1 VDEMIPATEVRQ
13 LIRTEVAAA
22 TAELRASLE
31 QAKRHIAM
39 LNSRLYGTR
48 AETSQVV
55 LSAEGQQI
63 IDPAWGVSPELS
75 PAPLPP
81 GTEAPARPVRPP
93 RDRRGLAQRH
103 PQLPIVETDAALPA
117 ELAEQVAA
125 GALAARRGGFRDELV
140 VPEVKPFI
148 RRVYA
153 TELVKPGTDAAV
165 LKITPD
171 RIVPDGDLADETIHG
186 LVEGKALDAT
196 PFTRQ
201 LDRLERAGV
210 EIPKQ
215 TVNDA
220 VNTWGE
226 VFAPLAQAII
236 AQVLAS
242 DVVHADA
249 SWLRLQAEIACKRLH
264 LWTLVGGG
272 QVGYLITEDQRHD
285 RAAELIPPDFRGRLM
300 TDAWPGWLK
309 LPLGDRHG
317 LCNAHA
323 RRPFADWLKRDRH
336 NPHAQRIVE
345 LYRRLARIEH
355 RADDGPPES
364 RLDRLI
370 ALRQQ
375 DSAPLM
381 AEIRTEAERIAT
393 AYPHAHQ
400 LADGA
405 RYILDYWDGLTRFLA
420 HPALPMDNNAA
431 ENALRI
437 NALIRKNSLFN
448 GSLAAAHRDAVALTV
463 FHACR
468 LQGLTPSR
476 YLARVTPV
484 LLLHRAGRKQD
495 LHALTPAAVAKSG

>member
-1 VDEMIPATEVRQ
+1 MIPAQEVDQR
-13 LIRTEVAAA
+13 IAAA

-63 IDPAWGVSPELS
+63 IDPAWGVPQALP

-81 GTEAPARPVRPP
+81 ETEAPAKPVRPP
-93 RDRRGLAQRH
+93 RDRSGLAQRH
-103 PQLPIVETDAALPA
+103 PQLPIVEAEAPLPA

-125 GALAARRGGFRDELV
+125 GALAARRGGYRDELV
-140 VPEVKPFI
+140 VPEVKVFI
-148 RRVYA
+148 RRVFA
-153 TELVKPGTDAAV
+153 MELVKPGTDTAV
-165 LKITPD
+165 LKVTAD

-201 LDRLERAGV
+201 LARLERIGI

-220 VNTWGE
+220 VNAWGA
-226 VFAPLAQAII
+226 VFAPLAAAIE

-242 DVVHADA
+242 AVVHADA
-249 SWLRLQAEIACKRLH
+249 SWIRLQAETACTRLH

-272 QVGYLITEDQRHD
+272 QVAYRITEDQRYE
-285 RAAELIPPDFRGRLM
+285 RAAELIPSTFHGRLV

-309 LPLGDRHG
+309 LGLGERHG

-323 RRPFADWLKRDRH
+323 RRPYADWLKRDRA

-355 RADDGPPES
+355 QADDGPPAD
-364 RLDRLI
+364 RLDRLRI
-370 ALRQQ
+370 LR
-375 DSAPLM
+375 AERARPLM
-381 AEIRTEAERIAT
+381 AELRAEAERMIG
-393 AYPHAHQ
+393 AYPGSHQ

-405 RYILDYWDGLTRFLA
+405 RYILDHWDGLARFLD
-420 HPALPMDNNAA
+420 HPDLPPDNNAA

-448 GSLAAAHRDAVALTV
+448 GSLAAAHRDAVALTI

-468 LQGLTPSR
+468 LQGLVPAQ
-476 YLARVTPV
+476 YLAQVTPA
-484 LLLHRAGRKQD
+484 LLLHSRGRKTD
-495 LHALTPAAVAKSG
+495 LARLTPAAVKSGQGSSPA